1 MINCRPPWGA
11 WFAAAYLATCHSL
24 IGHHGIRVVL
34 LKANLGSTRVIMES
48 DKNHFWLLFE
58 GEKPAA
64 WRRLFGRWRSAF
76 GRLQSSGAGR
86 RLSLQIWL
94 EGQIREKKSWVT
106 EEKKRKIFWGVL
118 EFEGWSRESFWRKQ
132 REREGK
138 RVKRGKFSGS
148 LRRLQRRKLWER
160 EGLGLNYEGK
170 CELLGA

>member
-1 MINCRPPWGA
+1 MG
-11 WFAAAYLATCHSL
+11 SL
-24 IGHHGIRVVL
+24 ICCSIFGHVSLSDWPSWNQSSAFEGQSGVDTCHHGIWQKSFLAVIWGGKASCMKEVVWPL
-34 LKANLGSTRVIMES
+34 EEC
-48 DKNHFWLLFE
+48 FW
-58 GEKPAA
+58 
-64 WRRLFGRWRSAF
+64 
-76 GRLQSSGAGR
+76 RLQSSGAGR